1 MVENAITKIPKK
13 YAMTIRS
20 KYWREGILD
29 KTKNIASGFRG
40 AGLWDF
46 SFVAL

>member
-1 MVENAITKIPKK
+1 MLENSITTISKK
-13 YAMTIRS
+13 NEMTIGS
-20 KYWREGILD
+20 KTCREGILD